1 MYSVTG
7 KACLYFSFS
16 EIYRQK
22 LQQLVA
28 DGELSDEDMKALERL
43 QVMLCVP
50 KQTVE
55 AAHADIC
62 GSLFEKVTTSLF
74 SIYAASISSFLCY
87 AADWAV
93 MA

>member
-1 MYSVTG
+1 MCCTE
-7 KACLYFSFS
+7 KAFLCLSFS

-28 DGELSDEDMKALERL
+28 KGELSDEDMKALERL

-62 GSLFEKVTTSLF
+62 GSLFEKVIVAPFSIDIALF
-74 SIYAASISSFLCY
+74 SSILCY

-93 MA
+93 KE